1 MKRTVAFCSLFA
13 FALLLQAQQTPTAT
27 VEGLVTQLGRPEPI
41 SNVRIT
47 FAPEKGTPRTVT
59 TDRDGKFSATGLT
72 AGRYTLTPARSG
84 FIKPRRAAGPSTLTV
99 TPGQRIQD
107 VRFQLTAAGVI
118 SGRITDEKREPLR
131 GIRVEARGYAGGGRR
146 GEPIH
151 GGGGQTNDRGEF
163 RISGLYPGNYYV
175 VADQSPEGG
184 YSTTY
189 YPGAADME
197 TAVSVSVSAGSESGG
212 IVFPLSTERH
222 YVIRAK
228 PAIPASWPASRGV
241 EFRLHPKNTNIE
253 EPWIFFRA
261 APNGVYE
268 SRPVRG
274 AFELAVVVSSERGT
288 LYGHVP
294 VEVRDKDVNVGT
306 IPLRAGFELRGRI
319 ATRDLQS
326 SDLEF
331 NRISVEFF
339 TADETPWNFAP
350 GDALAKAD
358 GSFVVPSVTT
368 GKFRVSISGAPEG
381 TYLEAVHFNGRDLGE
396 SSLTIDGEP
405 RGTLELFVSRS
416 AGTLQGIAQN
426 INGQPIADATVVLVP
441 TLERRS
447 NPTFF
452 KSAMTDQNGAFDIR
466 SIPPGEYS
474 LLAWEDI
481 DPGTWL
487 IPELL
492 REFEGRAQKITID
505 RGSDSRHF
513 VRVIPAATDR

>member
-1 MKRTVAFCSLFA
+1 MKSAILFG
-13 FALLLQAQQTPTAT
+13 ALLLLGFTVHAQQPATAT
-27 VEGLVTQLGRPEPI
+27 VEGIVTHLGKPDAIP
-41 SNVRIT
+41 NVRVT
-47 FAPEKGTPRTVT
+47 FTPAKGSPRTVT
-59 TDRDGKFSATGLT
+59 TDRDGRFSATGLA
-72 AGRYTLTPARSG
+72 AGRYTLAPARSG
-84 FIKPRRAAGPSTLTV
+84 FIKPRHSAGPSNLTV
-99 TPGQRIQD
+99 TPGQRMQD
-107 VRFQLTAAGVI
+107 VRLQMTAAGVI
-118 SGRITDEKREPLR
+118 SGKITDEKRESMR
-131 GIRVEARGYAGGGRR
+131 GIRVEARAYAGGGRH
-146 GEPIH
+146 GEAIL

-163 RISGLYPGNYYV
+163 RISGLEPGHYYV
-175 VADQSPEGG
+175 VAEQNPEGG

-189 YPGAADME
+189 YPGVDTTE
-197 TAVSVSVSAGSESGG
+197 TAVSVSVTAGSESGG
-212 IVFPLSTERH
+212 IIFPLSTERH

-228 PAIPASWPASRGV
+228 PAIPANWPASRSV
-241 EFRLHPKNTNIE
+241 EFRLHPKNPNIE

-261 APNGVYE
+261 LPNGVYE

-274 AFELAVVVSSERGT
+274 AFELAVVVASEKGN
-288 LYGHVP
+288 LYGRLP

-306 IPLRAGFELRGRI
+306 IPLRAGHELRGRI

-339 TADETPWNFAP
+339 TADDTPWNFAP
-350 GDALAKAD
+350 DDALAKVD
-358 GSFVVPSVTT
+358 GSFVIPSITT

-396 SSLTIDGEP
+396 SPLTIDGEP
-405 RGTLELFVSRS
+405 HGSLELFVSRS
-416 AGTLQGIAQN
+416 AGALQGIAQN

-441 TLERRS
+441 ALQRRK
-447 NPTFF
+447 NPDFF
-452 KSAMTDQNGAFDIR
+452 KSAMTDQNGAFAIH

-492 REFEGRAQKITID
+492 REFEGRSQKITID
-505 RGSDSRHF
+505 RGSEASHV
-513 VRVIPAATDR
+513 VRVIPAPTDR